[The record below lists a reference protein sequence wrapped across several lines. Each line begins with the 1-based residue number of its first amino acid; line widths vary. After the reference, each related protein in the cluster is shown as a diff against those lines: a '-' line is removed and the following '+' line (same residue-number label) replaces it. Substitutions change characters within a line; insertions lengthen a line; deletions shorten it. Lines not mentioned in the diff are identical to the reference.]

1 MESKGKKVFVVGGQA
16 HNSSSYGAS
25 VDEACAAVRAVGGN
39 TVEIPVYW
47 ENIEPKEGQF
57 YFGDVEQIYHKVRE
71 NGLYLIV
78 LGFGTMEKRY
88 LQVCTVLGKTGRP
101 PFSQGSSRK
110 RGEDP
115 CFIAALPGNDGGGR
129 EGFSKV
135 NGASCHPGS

>member
-25 VDEACAAVRAVGGN
+25 VDEACAVVRAVGGN

-78 LGFGTMEKRY
+78 LWFGTWKNGTCKYAPSWVKLDGRRFHRVVAENGRRSLFY
-88 LQVCTVLGKTGRP
+88 RRTAGERWRRTGRL
-101 PFSQGSSRK
+101 FKS
-110 RGEDP
+110 
-115 CFIAALPGNDGGGR
+115 
-129 EGFSKV
+129 
-135 NGASCHPGS
+135 